1 MDTNQIRVR
10 FAPSPTGNLHIG
22 NARTAIFNWLFA
34 KKNKGSFILR
44 IEDTDKQR
52 SDEKYIT
59 SIINDLRWLGL
70 NWDEGVDTGGEF
82 GPYKQ
87 SLRTEIYKENLD
99 LLKKE
104 GKIYPCFCTPEEL
117 EAKRLEAKANKQIPV
132 YNNKCRNLTQEQI
145 DAFKTEGKQYVY
157 RLKTNPGA
165 VVIEDIIRGNVS
177 IETDTFGD
185 FILTKSDGLPAFNFA
200 VAVDDGLMKISHIIR
215 GEDHLTNTPK
225 HILIMQALGFNIPKF
240 AHLPLIN
247 GADGTPLSK
256 RHGHTSVSQYRDLGY
271 LPEGLTNYLSLLGW
285 SPEDETEIMNLSNIA
300 DRFSLKRVNKAA
312 ATFDLTKLNW
322 VNTCHL
328 KNTDISRIA
337 DISIPYLKQANML
350 KGAITE
356 DTNTWLLKV
365 VKTLLPYINCI
376 SELPKYAAVLFDT
389 ETIFDEA
396 AKDVLS
402 QESIPTLLNSLKS
415 KMQEIKTQYITL
427 DEFKTILKDVQTE
440 TGIKGKMLFQPI
452 RASFTGSLSGPELVD
467 IVPLIPL
474 NILTN
479 RINEALNIK
488 IKNN

>member
-1 MDTNQIRVR
+1 MDNNKVRVR

-34 KKNKGSFILR
+34 KHNKGDFILR

-52 SDEKYIT
+52 SKEEYIT

-70 NWDEGVDTGGEF
+70 DWDEGVDTGGEF

-87 SLRTEIYKENLD
+87 SLRTEIYKEY
-99 LLKKE
+99 LKKLE
-104 GKIYPCFCTPEEL
+104 EEKKIYPCYCTQEEL
-117 EAKRLEAKANKQIPV
+117 ETKRREAKNNKQIPV
-132 YNNKCRNLTQEQI
+132 YDNKCRNLTDEQI
-145 DAFKTEGKQYVY
+145 REFEAEGRTFVY
-157 RLKTNPGA
+157 RLKTEKGA
-165 VVIEDIIRGNVS
+165 VIIEDIIRGNVS

-200 VAVDDGLMKISHIIR
+200 VAVDDGLMQISHVIR

-225 HILIMQALGFNIPKF
+225 HILIMQAIGFNVPKF

-285 SPEDETEIMNLSNIA
+285 SPEDDTEIMNLSTVA
-300 DRFSLKRVNKAA
+300 ERFSLKRVNKAA

-328 KNTDISRIA
+328 KNTDISRIT

-350 KGAITE
+350 QGAITE
-356 DTNTWLLKV
+356 DTNNWLMKV
-365 VKTLLPYINCI
+365 VKTLLPYINCV
-376 SELPKYAAVLFDT
+376 SEMPKYAAVVFDT
-389 ETIFDEA
+389 ETTFDEE
-396 AKDVLS
+396 AKKVLQ
-402 QESIPTLLNSLKS
+402 QESIPMMLQTLKE
-415 KMQEIKTQYITL
+415 KIQEIQDPYMTL
-427 DEFKTILKDVQTE
+427 DQFKVILKEVQTE
-440 TGIKGKMLFQPI
+440 TGVKGKMLFQPI

-467 IVPLIPL
+467 IVPLISL
-474 NILTN
+474 EILTK
-479 RINEALNIK
+479 RIEKAVNITK
-488 IKNN
+488 